1 MIIAY
6 SKSQQKNT
14 FIMKNLFKISAL
26 VLLFAFLVMSCDDN
40 RDDEMVMD
48 TSIYGLVSR
57 DTDFSNLKAAIDKAG
72 LAATLTT
79 SGSFTVFAPGNA
91 AFSAFLTENG
101 YASLNDVPTAA
112 LKEILLNHVLSTK
125 VMAANV
131 TTGYVSTMAKGSASS
146 TKNLSMYLNTA
157 SGVKINGISNV
168 VKTDID
174 ASNGVIHKVDKVI
187 ALPTIVTHAMANP
200 NFSTLVTALT
210 RPDQPN
216 FAGILSGTANSPF
229 TVFAPTNTA
238 FGSLLSELGLSGL
251 GAIPA
256 ATLENVLKYHVV
268 AGANVASTN
277 ITNNMTVNTFQGGT
291 FKITTTSGVK
301 ITDAN
306 NRVSNVIATDV
317 QCSNGIIH
325 VLDKVLLP

>member
-1 MIIAY
+1 
-6 SKSQQKNT
+6 
-14 FIMKNLFKISAL
+14 MKNLFKFSAL
-26 VLLFAFLVMSCDDN
+26 LLFFGMLAMSCEEN
-40 RDDEMVMD
+40 RDDEMEMGN
-48 TSIYGLVSR
+48 SIYELASR
-57 DTDFSNLKAAIDKAG
+57 DADFSNLKAAIDKAG
-72 LAATLTT
+72 LAATLST

-91 AFSAFLTENG
+91 AFSAFLAENG

-125 VMAANV
+125 VMASEV
-131 TTGYVSTMAKGSASS
+131 TTGYVSTLAKGSASA
-146 TKNLSMYLNTA
+146 TKNLSMYINTA
-157 SGVKINGISNV
+157 SGVKINGMSNV
-168 VKTDID
+168 VKTDIS

-187 ALPTIVTHAMANP
+187 GLPTIVTHATANP

-216 FAGILSGTANSPF
+216 FVSILSGTSNSPF
-229 TVFAPTNTA
+229 TVFAPTNNA

-256 ATLENVLKYHVV
+256 LTLENVLKYHVV
-268 AGANVASTN
+268 AGANVASTD

-291 FKITTTSGVK
+291 FKITTNGGVK

-317 QCSNGIIH
+317 QCTNGIIH